1 MIIREM
7 QEEDAVFVAELE
19 NSIFNMNTKADTLAD
34 ECKRENSVYIV
45 ACEGDSIIG
54 YCTIIASFET
64 ADLCNIAVKEDY
76 RKQHIAEMIFEYA
89 VKKCRAKSVER
100 ILLEVRESNT
110 AAILF
115 YDKMDFEKIGM
126 RKNYYSNPS
135 ENALI
140 LQKDI

>member
-7 QEEDAVFVAELE
+7 HEEDAVFVAELE

-100 ILLEVRESNT
+100 ILLEVRESNIP
-110 AAILF
+110 AICF